1 MIPGFK
7 FDTILRLITQTA
19 LNPAITLPIYLATL
33 FTAKGRS
40 YIASRP
46 QTAEWIKTLSLLSV
60 LRSVSK
66 FLDKGVLNNWKNDVY
81 EWDKEIV
88 VVTGGSDGIG
98 AIVVGMLAQKGVK
111 VVILDVQTPK
121 FDREYSTFT

>member
-1 MIPGFK
+1 M
-7 FDTILRLITQTA
+7 
-19 LNPAITLPIYLATL
+19 
-33 FTAKGRS
+33 
-40 YIASRP
+40 
-46 QTAEWIKTLSLLSV
+46 
-60 LRSVSK
+60 
-66 FLDKGVLNNWKNDVY
+66 LNNWKNDVY